1 MFSVPYFGI
10 IVVYLVYIYVAI
22 TTHDINLIFYYYAVG
37 NFVPIFNQMVM
48 LQKESENV
56 DL

>member
-10 IVVYLVYIYVAI
+10 IVVLLVYIYVAI
-22 TTHDINLIFYYYAVG
+22 TTHDINLIFYYNAVG
-37 NFVPIFNQMVM
+37 NIVSIFNQMVM

>member
-10 IVVYLVYIYVAI
+10 IVVLLVYIYVAI
-22 TTHDINLIFYYYAVG
+22 TTHDINLIFCYYAVG
-37 NFVPIFNQMVM
+37 NIVSIFNQMVM